1 MTAVEEQTPLQT
13 EVPAETSLSAIRTAG
28 PDTSLLQNFLELP
41 VPVVLLTLWLVGA
54 ALMGLCA
61 LMLYELLWTLLGML
75 AGARVSEKN
84 SSRKLADQARL
95 PTPRYR
101 IGMRAYASEFPRTP
115 ALGSSVN
122 RGNPS

>member
-13 EVPAETSLSAIRTAG
+13 EVQAETSLSAIRTAG

-61 LMLYELLWTLLGML
+61 LMLYELLWTLQGML
-75 AGARVSEKN
+75 AEA
-84 SSRKLADQARL
+84 
-95 PTPRYR
+95 
-101 IGMRAYASEFPRTP
+101 
-115 ALGSSVN
+115 
-122 RGNPS
+122 

>member
-13 EVPAETSLSAIRTAG
+13 EVQAETSLSAIRTAG

-61 LMLYELLWTLLGML
+61 LMLYELLWTLLGVL
-75 AGARVSEKN
+75 AEA
-84 SSRKLADQARL
+84 
-95 PTPRYR
+95 
-101 IGMRAYASEFPRTP
+101 
-115 ALGSSVN
+115 
-122 RGNPS
+122 

>member
-13 EVPAETSLSAIRTAG
+13 EVQAETSLSAIRTAG

-61 LMLYELLWTLLGML
+61 LMLYELLWTLLGVL
-75 AGARVSEKN
+75 AGA
-84 SSRKLADQARL
+84 
-95 PTPRYR
+95 
-101 IGMRAYASEFPRTP
+101 
-115 ALGSSVN
+115 
-122 RGNPS
+122 

>member
-13 EVPAETSLSAIRTAG
+13 EVQAETSLSAIRTAG

-75 AGARVSEKN
+75 AGA
-84 SSRKLADQARL
+84 
-95 PTPRYR
+95 
-101 IGMRAYASEFPRTP
+101 
-115 ALGSSVN
+115 
-122 RGNPS
+122 